1 MNVFRTLFCTII
13 HPKVLLY
20 GISISVRGKNCAE
33 IFRPLLNT
41 PMRPEDFFINIY
53 LYTLQLKL
61 LPPKTRMLRNTRC
74 VSVEKASRACKQS
87 ALPARVFVAKWRL
100 IRRPFC
106 SLQLHIPRKK
116 KKKFLSAIL
125 VYKQLRMLIAKDA
138 LQKHFFIKSQA
149 DCGEITAHVAPQ
161 TTPQNRPCKPPL
173 NILTCFQPQI
183 TA

>member
-1 MNVFRTLFCTII
+1 MQWVQWEMDGNHKSLRGNFWKPTLVSSTEWMLSEHFFCTII

-33 IFRPLLNT
+33 IFRPLLNS

-100 IRRPFC
+100 IRRPFW

-116 KKKFLSAIL
+116 IKISICHTC
-125 VYKQLRMLIAKDA
+125 
-138 LQKHFFIKSQA
+138 LQA
-149 DCGEITAHVAPQ
+149 VAYAY
-161 TTPQNRPCKPPL
+161 C
-173 NILTCFQPQI
+173 
-183 TA
+183 